1 MKKTLLTVAVAA
13 VVAMGAVSLRA
24 QQNSAMSQ
32 AGSSSES
39 LELSAEQQK
48 KYDEAE
54 DTIKNA
60 INSFRP
66 QP

>member
-32 AGSSSES
+32 AGSSSGS

-48 KYDEAE
+48 KYDEIRAE
-54 DTIKNA
+54 SRKKLKLFIKK
-60 INSFRP
+60 
-66 QP
+66 